1 MKTSHLTVNRT
12 RILKNKLIC
21 LGEARA
27 LSSGCGR
34 EASKTDREIASTGQ
48 NRRELHPKMVFFA
61 PFRNDK
67 MSGG

>member
-1 MKTSHLTVNRT
+1 MKTSHLTANRT

-21 LGEARA
+21 LGEA
-27 LSSGCGR
+27 
-34 EASKTDREIASTGQ
+34 SKADREIASTGQ
-48 NRRELHPKMVFFA
+48 NRRELRPKMVFFA